1 MLLLGANGR
10 TGREIISISLAANH
24 PITAV
29 VRNKESLKDITH
41 PLLEVLEADVTDAE
55 QLTPITAN
63 HEVIISTLGPKTP
76 REKDC
81 KIYSASAL
89 AITSALQ
96 DQPSKRLLVISTALL
111 FPDNKLITKIL
122 RFIARHNAAH
132 AKLMES
138 TIASSALNWTIARVG
153 FLTNKPSTA
162 FSLAVE
168 AMPTGSTSIGRCAL
182 ANFFYNEAIEGSHH
196 KQIVGLCD
204 KIIKL

>member
-10 TGREIISISLAANH
+10 TGQEIINISITANN

-29 VRNKESLKDITH
+29 VRNKESLQDIAH
-41 PLLEVLEADVTDAE
+41 PLLEVLEADVTDVE
-55 QLTPITAN
+55 QLTPIIAS
-63 HEVIISTLGPKTP
+63 HEVIISTLGPRTP

-89 AITSALQ
+89 AITNALQ
-96 DQPSKRLLVISTALL
+96 DQPPKRLLVISTALL

-122 RFIARHNAAH
+122 RFIARRNVAH
-132 AKLMES
+132 AKLMEH

-162 FSLAVE
+162 FNLAVDS
-168 AMPTGSTSIGRCAL
+168 MPTGSTSITRCAL
-182 ANFFYNEAIEGSHH
+182 ANFLYNEANAGAHQ

-204 KIIKL
+204 KD